1 MITVIRPPQVN
12 RDVEYQPPLT
22 VGWGIDKSTV
32 PTVKNTMARSVVP
45 PGGRNQ
51 RHFHV
56 WTDALWFIL
65 KGSLKIFC
73 GPDHDTK
80 EFVVE
85 EGDFVYIPHGEIH
98 GFMNMS
104 DSEAAE
110 LIAVYGEVGHR
121 EEAHTTYIEKP
132 WD

>member
-1 MITVIRPPQVN
+1 
-12 RDVEYQPPLT
+12 
-22 VGWGIDKSTV
+22 
-32 PTVKNTMARSVVP
+32 
-45 PGGRNQ
+45 
-51 RHFHV
+51 
-56 WTDALWFIL
+56 LWFIL

-73 GPDHDTK
+73 GPDHDIK
-80 EFVVE
+80 EVVVE
-85 EGDFVYIPHGEIH
+85 QGDFVYIPHGEIH

-121 EEAHTTYIEKP
+121 DEAHTTYIEKP

>member
-1 MITVIRPPQVN
+1 MITVVRPPQVC

-22 VGWGIDKSTV
+22 VGWGIDKTII
-32 PTVKNTMARSVVP
+32 PTVKNTMARSIVP

-65 KGSLKIFC
+65 KGSLTIFC

-80 EFVVE
+80 EVVVE
-85 EGDFVYIPHGEIH
+85 AGDFVYIPHGEIH

-121 EEAHTTYIEKP
+121 EDAHTTYVEKP